1 MKIERAASS
10 GLEINVLNGNE
21 RDLQTNTTQSIF
33 SHRSRRSAAESRP
46 ANAYWQ
52 TTDPV
57 AVKG

>member
-1 MKIERAASS
+1 M
-10 GLEINVLNGNE
+10 EINVLNGNE

-33 SHRSRRSAAESRP
+33 CPPFAAICVRKSP
-46 ANAYWQ
+46 ADAYWQ